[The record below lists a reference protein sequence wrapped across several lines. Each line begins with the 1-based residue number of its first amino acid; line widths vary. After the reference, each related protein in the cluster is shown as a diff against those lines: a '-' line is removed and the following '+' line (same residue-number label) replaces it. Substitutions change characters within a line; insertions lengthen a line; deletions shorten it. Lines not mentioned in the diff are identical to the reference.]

1 MTATATP
8 TSATPGGSAGGGTSA
23 AASAAAAVRRIRYLP
38 VAEVT
43 LGLLVLATVY
53 GFRRVFTTDDF
64 APTLVVVA
72 VYSSVALA
80 FLRRR
85 GLGILT
91 SLAIGL
97 VGLAFVL
104 TYALFADTTR
114 YGLPSG
120 ATLDAARGALSGSW
134 STFQN
139 VVAPAPVED
148 GFLLAAALALFFAV
162 FLSDWAAFR
171 LWSTFEAIV
180 PATTLFVFCALLGS
194 TQHRLDATVAFA
206 GAATAFLL
214 THRIAKRE
222 TSSGWVTS
230 DVARGSD
237 ALLRAGAVLGVVA
250 VLGGVVAGQHLPG
263 ADNGAMVSWRGSEG
277 PKGDR
282 FTVSPLVEISSRLV
296 QQSDTELFTVK
307 ANAPAY
313 WRLTSLDTFDGASWR
328 SKGRFTVADGDLDSP
343 RPPSAGTTELDQQY
357 TIANLAR
364 LWIPA
369 AYQVDRIEDA
379 PARYEADSGTLI
391 VDTSLDTS
399 DGLSY
404 SVRSALPTYSADQ
417 LAASARTI
425 PEDVRAR
432 YLSLPDDFPQSAAA
446 LVARE
451 QTRGATSDYQR
462 ARQLQDYFRTQ
473 FTYSLDVQPGHGEG
487 AIADFLTN
495 KKGYCEQ
502 FAGTFAAMARSL
514 GIPARVAVGF
524 TWGDADPSTP
534 DLYRVKGRHA
544 HAWPEVYL
552 GSYGWVAFEPTPGRG
567 APNSEAWTGV
577 SASQAG
583 DSESPGGSGTSTTA
597 TTTVGTDPAGT
608 AVAVPELTAAPST
621 TAAPAPTTADGGS
634 PIGVLTDHPLV
645 SVLIALVL
653 LGLLALFA
661 GVPALYAAE
670 RRRRR
675 TRAGTDPGARVRV
688 AWEESLDELA
698 LVGTVPTP
706 SETHDEFASRAGDA
720 LPTVAGPLVQL
731 ARDTDAA
738 TYAPDLVDA
747 DASARAVAAAEA
759 VAAAVD
765 TEVGATARWRRHLD
779 PRPLLA
785 GRRRRRPW
793 HDARSGG

>member
-1 MTATATP
+1 MTAAVD
-8 TSATPGGSAGGGTSA
+8 
-23 AASAAAAVRRIRYLP
+23 AVRRIRYLP

-43 LGLLVLATVY
+43 LGLLVVATVY

-64 APTLVVVA
+64 APTLVIVA
-72 VYSSVALA
+72 VYSSAAMAV
-80 FLRRR
+80 LRRR

-91 SLAIGL
+91 SLLIGL
-97 VGLAFVL
+97 VGLALVL
-104 TYALFADTTR
+104 TYTLFAETTR

-120 ATLDAARGALSGSW
+120 ATIDAARASLTASW
-134 STFQN
+134 STFQS

-180 PATTLFVFCALLGS
+180 PSTTLFVFCALLGS

-237 ALLRAGAVLGVVA
+237 ALLRAGAVLGVLA
-250 VLGGVVAGQHLPG
+250 VIGGVVAGQRLPG
-263 ADNGAMVSWRGSEG
+263 ADSGAMVSWRGSEG

-296 QQSDTELFTVK
+296 QQSDTELFTVR
-307 ANAPAY
+307 AAAPAY

-328 SKGRFTVADGDLDSP
+328 SKGRFTVADGDLDPP
-343 RPPSAGTTELDQQY
+343 RPPSAGTTELAQQY
-357 TIANLAR
+357 TISNLAR

-404 SVRSALPTYSADQ
+404 SVQSALPTYSADQ
-417 LAASARTI
+417 LAAAPRTV

-432 YLSLPDDFPQSAAA
+432 YLSLPDDFAQTPAA

-451 QTRGATSDYQR
+451 QTRGATSDYER
-462 ARQLQDYFRTQ
+462 ARRLQDYFRTQ

-524 TWGDADPSTP
+524 TWGDTDPTTP

-567 APNSEAWTGV
+567 APNTEAWTGV
-577 SASQAG
+577 GASQA
-583 DSESPGGSGTSTTA
+583 DDADQPTGSGTSTTA
-597 TTTVGTDPAGT
+597 TTTVGTDPGGT

-621 TAAPAPTTADGGS
+621 TAAPATAAEGEGGG
-634 PIGVLTDHPLV
+634 PLGVLADHPLA
-645 SVLIALVL
+645 SVVVGLVL
-653 LGLLALFA
+653 LALLALFA

-675 TRAGTDPGARVRV
+675 ARAGTDPGALVRV

-706 SETHDEFASRAGDA
+706 SETHDEFATRAGDT

-738 TYAPDLVDA
+738 TYAPDLVDPE
-747 DASARAVAAAEA
+747 ASTRAVAAAEA

-793 HDARSGG
+793 HDARSGS